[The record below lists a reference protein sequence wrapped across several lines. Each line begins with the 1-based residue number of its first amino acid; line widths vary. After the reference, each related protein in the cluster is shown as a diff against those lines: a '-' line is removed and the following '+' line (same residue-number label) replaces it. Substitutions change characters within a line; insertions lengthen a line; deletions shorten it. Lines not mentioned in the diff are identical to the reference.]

1 MILQMCLKV
10 FEFVSYGIIG
20 IGLISKVSK
29 NTIKWE
35 GQVQS
40 KAQQLKQNKLIPL
53 KKEYQTLKEEDQ
65 KLEEWIMQ
73 MKEKLNSLAED
84 ENYKKYAYVTYD
96 DIKKLT
102 SSNNQQDTLLA
113 IRAPANSEISVLD
126 KTHVERLHQKL
137 EEKIKNGDQEAQN

>member
-1 MILQMCLKV
+1 
-10 FEFVSYGIIG
+10 
-20 IGLISKVSK
+20 
-29 NTIKWE
+29 
-35 GQVQS
+35 
-40 KAQQLKQNKLIPL
+40 L

-102 SSNNQQDTLLA
+102 SSNNQ
-113 IRAPANSEISVLD
+113 
-126 KTHVERLHQKL
+126 
-137 EEKIKNGDQEAQN
+137 